1 MRILSARIHG
11 YIDFGIVG
19 LLLVG
24 PALLPLSSSVATLCY
39 ALATAHLLL
48 SLFTCYPLG
57 AARRV
62 PLPVHGALE
71 LAEGAVL
78 LAAPW
83 IFDFPAASLAPSY
96 LAVIGGILCAV
107 WLATPY
113 GAAGAGPCGDRTP

>member
-1 MRILSARIHG
+1 MRILSARVHG

-19 LLLVG
+19 LLLLG
-24 PALLPLSSSVATLCY
+24 PTLLPSHPAVTTLCY

-48 SLFTCYPLG
+48 SLITAYPLG

-62 PLPVHGALE
+62 PLRVHGALE

-78 LAAPW
+78 LASPW
-83 IFDFPAASLAPSY
+83 LLDLPAGTRTQSY
-96 LAVIGGILCAV
+96 LVAVGGILCAV

-113 GAAGAGPCGDRTP
+113 NAPVREGGAR

>member
-1 MRILSARIHG
+1 MRILSARMHG

-19 LLLVG
+19 LLLIG
-24 PALLPLSSSVATLCY
+24 PALLPLPRSVATLCY

-48 SLFTCYPLG
+48 SLLTDYPLG
-57 AARRV
+57 VARRV
-62 PLPVHGALE
+62 LWPVHGALE

-83 IFDFPAASLAPSY
+83 LFEFPPGSRAPSY

-113 GAAGAGPCGDRTP
+113 GAAGPRPCEGGDR